1 MRATLPLATLATLA
15 TAACG
20 GGARSTPATTPAPA
34 TTAPTAGAPPLGM
47 IGDKAAHVC
56 QSANPEAVERYDQGF
71 DRFDAGDTAG
81 AIEAYQAAIA
91 LDAGYCDAID
101 NLALIYRRLDR
112 LDEAIALYER
122 SIALAPHNQFAW
134 QNIGVAYHKRGRDAD
149 AVRAYQHLTE
159 LSPDNPEGWYGLA
172 QMALHAHRATE
183 ARDAAVRA
191 EALYRATGSPLIDDA
206 RLLRGLAAIALADWP
221 TVRATIEPQYARLA
235 DDADV
240 NLALGKAYLEPD
252 ALDRAKARQYLQRAR
267 DLGATVTEAL
277 WQRAQ

>member
-1 MRATLPLATLATLA
+1 MRSSLAV
-15 TAACG
+15 TALVAAALGC
-20 GGARSTPATTPAPA
+20 GGARPAQPTTPPTSTAP
-34 TTAPTAGAPPLGM
+34 PTAGAPPLAA
-47 IGDKAAHVC
+47 IGDKADHVC
-56 QSANPEAVERYDQGF
+56 QSDDAEAVAHFNRGV
-71 DRFDAGDTAG
+71 DRFDAGDPAG
-81 AIEAYQAAIA
+81 AIDAYKAAIA
-91 LDAGYCDAID
+91 RDAEYCDAID
-101 NLALIYRRLDR
+101 NLALVYRREGR